1 MPDAAPPISS
11 SDVSERR
18 ARSASQMAAF
28 GDQPVTSSQAEDEH
42 PAEDRGVAQ
51 TGPIE
56 DLPKMARFAKQ
67 PTPLPE
73 TQSTPARPATEAD
86 TAAAPVSP
94 PAPHSPGAPVAPPHR
109 DPAPPLPRS
118 PGPSAQ
124 KA

>member
-56 DLPKMARFAKQ
+56 DLPEM
-67 PTPLPE
+67 
-73 TQSTPARPATEAD
+73 
-86 TAAAPVSP
+86 APVGDSERR
-94 PAPHSPGAPVAPPHR
+94 ARQRGIARA
-109 DPAPPLPRS
+109 
-118 PGPSAQ
+118 
-124 KA
+124 